1 MYVIYRECNRHI
13 QIEKIVLEELKIFEN
28 LDIKL
33 DFTASFYRISMTRQQ
48 YKAFYV
54 LHGLPP

>member
-1 MYVIYRECNRHI
+1 MYVIYRESYRHI
-13 QIEKIVLEELKIFEN
+13 QIEKIVVERFKIFEN

-48 YKAFYV
+48 YNAFYV
-54 LHGLPP
+54 LNGLPP